1 MRENKKK
8 KYETHIE
15 KREHKEIGF
24 SAICF
29 LVVHWVLPC
38 PMDRTGFPEVEGFVG
53 KEGEIELN
61 PDALR
66 SIDPPHLYRQHFDF
80 DETLPA
86 SPFPQWKGDTIT
98 RRFRMSLQPYRGFY
112 MYNKDPLT
120 GTKFTFPGSMYEH
133 KYGVLRHYIVPEQNG
148 KTNNYV
154 KPIFL

>member
-1 MRENKKK
+1 
-8 KYETHIE
+8 
-15 KREHKEIGF
+15 
-24 SAICF
+24 
-29 LVVHWVLPC
+29 
-38 PMDRTGFPEVEGFVG
+38 MDRTGFPEVEGFVG

-133 KYGVLRHYIVPEQNG
+133 KYGVLRRYIVPEQNG